1 MAIDLTKR
9 DAAAAPTGE
18 RGGRRRSRVGPLR
31 HRDFRRLWLGA
42 GLSGLGSQLTALAM
56 PLWILDR
63 TGSPALAGL
72 VATMRLVALFAAQLP
87 AGALADRRRRRT
99 ILIAADAGRAA
110 AVAALG
116 LLVLSGQDAG
126 RGPVLLAGA
135 LATVEGLLTSVAMP
149 AGMAALPR
157 LVPRRELDAAVAFG
171 QGQAYAV
178 QFLGPLLGAA
188 LYRLQPAV
196 PFLLDG
202 LSYVVSLG
210 LVLTVR
216 RSLGGGDS
224 DGGSRGESNGD
235 SRGDS
240 GSGGG
245 LRAAVADGLRYVVGS
260 RYLRALLAW
269 SALVNFATAGIAFV
283 LVVVAGRDRPQSLG
297 VALAVTAVA
306 GVVGAL
312 LAPRF
317 PRVSDA
323 RLLRVVTAMIVAAA
337 AGAALR
343 PSPVVMTLCTAAIA
357 LVSPAVVVR
366 TNTRVLALVPDAL
379 MGRVQGSL
387 FLVGGCLYPFATVVT
402 GWLDERFSAG
412 GAMAAHTVVLAVV
425 LALTF
430 LPGLRR
436 PPPPDAGR

>member
-1 MAIDLTKR
+1 MATDLTKR
-9 DAAAAPTGE
+9 DEAAAAA
-18 RGGRRRSRVGPLR
+18 GRRDRRRRRRAGPLR
-31 HRDFRRLWLGA
+31 HRDFRRLWFGA

-72 VATMRLVALFAAQLP
+72 VATVRLVALFAAQLP

-110 AVAALG
+110 AVGALG
-116 LLVLSGQDAG
+116 LLVLGGQDAG

-135 LATVEGLLTSVAMP
+135 LATVEGLLTSAAMP

-157 LVPRRELDAAVAFG
+157 LVPRRELDAAVALG
-171 QGQAYAV
+171 QGQSYAV

-188 LYRLQPAV
+188 LYRFQPAV

-202 LSYVVSLG
+202 LSYAVSLV

-216 RSLGGGDS
+216 RSLGGGS
-224 DGGSRGESNGD
+224 GGSSGD
-235 SRGDS
+235 
-240 GSGGG
+240 GSGGDG
-245 LRAAVADGLRYVVGS
+245 GGNGGGVRAAVADGLRYVAGS
-260 RYLRALLAW
+260 RSLRALLAW

-306 GVVGAL
+306 GVAGAL

-323 RLLRVVTAMIVAAA
+323 RLLRVVTAVIVAVAG
-337 AGAALR
+337 GAALR

-412 GAMAAHTVVLAVV
+412 GAMAVHTLVLAVV

-436 PPPPDAGR
+436 PPPPDASR

>member
-1 MAIDLTKR
+1 MPIDLTKR
-9 DAAAAPTGE
+9 DGVAAAPTGG
-18 RGGRRRSRVGPLR
+18 RDGRRRRHAGPLR

-42 GLSGLGSQLTALAM
+42 GLSSIGSQLTALAL

-116 LLVLSGQDAG
+116 LLVLGGQDAG

-135 LATVEGLLTSVAMP
+135 LATVEGLLTAVAMP

-171 QGQAYAV
+171 QGQSYAV

-202 LSYVVSLG
+202 LSYLVSLG

-216 RSLGGGDS
+216 RSLGGGDR
-224 DGGSRGESNGD
+224 GGQDR
-235 SRGDS
+235 
-240 GSGGG
+240 

-306 GVVGAL
+306 GVAGAL

-317 PRVSDA
+317 PRVPDA
-323 RLLRVVTAMIVAAA
+323 RLLRVVTAMIVAVAG
-337 AGAALR
+337 GAALR
-343 PSPVVMTLCTAAIA
+343 PSPVVMSLCTAAIA

-366 TNTRVLALVPDAL
+366 TNARVLALVPDAL

-402 GWLDERFSAG
+402 GWLDERFSAA
-412 GAMAAHTVVLAVV
+412 GAMAVHTGVLAVV

-436 PPPPDAGR
+436 PPPPDAAR